1 MDAPIAPPTD
11 PEKDN
16 PGKTEPMHS
25 DKFLKF

>member
-16 PGKTEPMHS
+16 PGKTEPMQVIN
-25 DKFLKF
+25 LKF